1 MLLGCFGDFP
11 SSVPCDETT
20 RCEAGR
26 FCRAGACVAGTS
38 DGARVDSAVPA
49 DASADAIPDVDP
61 MDRGV
66 DRFDS
71 EVEGDASPDSEVE
84 GDASP
89 DSEVEVDASPDSE
102 VEPDATPDGEVEPDA
117 SPDSEVEPDA
127 TPDSEVEPDA
137 AVVDAA
143 SDLPIDSGP
152 PAPPCTPRPA
162 PICSGPNESRGRG
175 PSTTSSS
182 PGPWRR

>member
-71 EVEGDASPDSEVE
+71 EVEG
-84 GDASP
+84 
-89 DSEVEVDASPDSE
+89 DASPDSE

-182 PGPWRR
+182 PWPWRR